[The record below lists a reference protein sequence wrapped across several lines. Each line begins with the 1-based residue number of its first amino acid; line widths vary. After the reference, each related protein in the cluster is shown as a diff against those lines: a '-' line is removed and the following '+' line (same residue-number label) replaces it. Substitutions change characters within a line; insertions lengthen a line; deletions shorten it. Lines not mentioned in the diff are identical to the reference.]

1 MSKSRLILLF
11 FLMMPVLTLPAQETW
26 KITSLNWQPYSGAE
40 LANQGHSIEKLKQ
53 ILQQA
58 GIMLEVEFY
67 PWNRAK
73 LLAQKNKEYVGAFP
87 VWPEDIFDKALIS
100 LAVDW
105 SEIAVLK
112 RAGTRI
118 SFNSVDELFRKYS
131 VGVVSTYI
139 YPKVVMEAMKKYPHH
154 SDGSSNEMTLL
165 KKLETGRDEVAITD
179 PKVMLYLATEQGID
193 NIEYVKKIMDKELV
207 VAFRDD
213 EENRKRLQV
222 LNNLLRQQKN

>member
-1 MSKSRLILLF
+1 MNKTWLILLF
-11 FLMMPVLTLPAQETW
+11 FLMMPVFMLPAQETW

-40 LANQGHSIEKLKQ
+40 LANQGHSIEKLKR

-58 GIMLEVEFY
+58 DIALEVEFY

-73 LLAQKNKEYVGAFP
+73 LLVQKNKEYVGIFP
-87 VWPEDIFDKALIS
+87 AWPEDVFDQALVS
-100 LAVDW
+100 SAVDY

-112 RAGTRI
+112 RAGTRV
-118 SFNSVDELFRKYS
+118 SFSSVDDLFRQYS

-139 YPKVVMEAMKKYPHH
+139 YPKVVMAAMKKYPQH

-179 PKVMLYLATEQGID
+179 PKVMLYLAAQQGID
-193 NIEYVKKIMDKELV
+193 NIEYVQKIMDKELI

-213 EENRKRLQV
+213 AENRKRVKV
-222 LNNLLRQQKN
+222 LNDLLLQHKH